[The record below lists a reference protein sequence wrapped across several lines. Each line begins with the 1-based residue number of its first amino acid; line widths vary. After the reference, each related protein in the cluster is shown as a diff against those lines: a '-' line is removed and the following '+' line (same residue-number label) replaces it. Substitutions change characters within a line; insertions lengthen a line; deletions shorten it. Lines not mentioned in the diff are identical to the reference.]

1 MSPIKLFRKPFIFT
15 MVAALLSMSLQ
26 TTAFANVITND
37 QLAVESSMQI
47 QRSEV
52 ATFLAREDVRS
63 SLSNAGVSAS
73 NLDKRINNLSDSQV
87 LQIHSQMNSLPAGGN
102 GILGAILVIILI
114 FILLDLAGATD
125 VFPGV

>member
-1 MSPIKLFRKPFIFT
+1 